1 MPKIERLESDIKRAV
16 SIILRQDVKHPMVNF
31 VTITAVDLTND
42 LSYLT
47 LYYTALDDDEGKR
60 KEIAQALDKS
70 SAFIRT
76 TLAQRVKLRKMPQL
90 RFKYDTSLETGNR
103 IERGLKSVMDDHEEK

>member
-1 MPKIERLESDIKRAV
+1 MAKIDRLESDIKRAL

-47 LYYTALDDDEGKR
+47 IYYTTLEDDETKR
-60 KEIAQALDKS
+60 KETAQALDKS

-76 TLAQRVKLRKMPQL
+76 VLAKRVKLRKMPQL

-103 IERGLKSVMDDHEEK
+103 IERGLKSVMGDSEEK

>member
-1 MPKIERLESDIKRAV
+1 MPKIERLESDIKRAL
-16 SIILRQDVKHPMVNF
+16 STIIRREVKNPMINF
-31 VTITAVDLTND
+31 VTITAVDLTKD

-47 LYYTALDDDEGKR
+47 IHYTLLEDDEKKR
-60 KEIAQALDKS
+60 NETAQALEKS

-76 TLAQRVKLRKMPQL
+76 ALAKRVNMRKMPQL

-103 IERGLKSVMDDHEEK
+103 IERGLKDVLDDNEK